1 MTAIRASRYSGD
13 CAGRAT
19 AWLQDNTGGGRV
31 QGHRSGEGCSYSAG
45 GQGEPRAGG
54 QQQGGGC
61 VCEHFLMKCYS
72 NPQVNLLVKGVDRRP
87 ELGYKLALE
96 CRKIIKYYPQK
107 NKNSKYNV

>member
-1 MTAIRASRYSGD
+1 MLDGQELGFRTILVEDASRGID
-13 CAGRAT
+13 
-19 AWLQDNTGGGRV
+19 QGRV
-31 QGHRSGEGCSYSAG
+31 AATVQEIRENHGLVVSSKEV
-45 GQGEPRAGG
+45 
-54 QQQGGGC
+54 
-61 VCEHFLMKCYS
+61 VCEPEHFQIEYYS

>member
-1 MTAIRASRYSGD
+1 MRDGQQLGYRTILVEDASRGID
-13 CAGRAT
+13 
-19 AWLQDNTGGGRV
+19 QGRV
-31 QGHRSGEGCSYSAG
+31 AATVQEIRENHGLVVSSKEV
-45 GQGEPRAGG
+45 
-54 QQQGGGC
+54 
-61 VCEHFLMKCYS
+61 VCGEHFQMKRYS